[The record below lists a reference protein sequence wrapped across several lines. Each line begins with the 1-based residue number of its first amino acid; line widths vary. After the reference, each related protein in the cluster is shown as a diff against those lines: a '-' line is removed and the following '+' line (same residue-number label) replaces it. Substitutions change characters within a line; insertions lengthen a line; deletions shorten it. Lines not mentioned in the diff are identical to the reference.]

1 MKNPRSIIKTLL
13 ISEKSLRSRD
23 VNNAYVFEVAKH
35 ASKIDIK
42 NAIEKLYHVRVE
54 KVTTQNNP
62 GKMRR
67 LGRFRPGYTPEWKK
81 AVVKIKEGE
90 TIQEFETF

>member
-1 MKNPRSIIKTLL
+1 MKNEHRIIKTLL
-13 ISEKSLRSRD
+13 ISEKSLRSREEK
-23 VNNAYVFEVAKH
+23 NAYVFEVARDANKV
-35 ASKIDIK
+35 DIK
-42 NAIEKLYHVRVE
+42 KAIEKLYGVKVE

-67 LGRFRPGYTPEWKK
+67 LGRYRPGYTPEWKK
-81 AVVKIKEGE
+81 AVVKLKEGA

>member
-1 MKNPRSIIKTLL
+1 MKDPHRIIKTLL

-23 VNNAYVFEVAKH
+23 ENNAYMFEVAKD
-35 ASKIDIK
+35 ATKIDIK
-42 NAIEKLYHVRVE
+42 RAIERLYAVKVE

-81 AVVKIKEGE
+81 AVVKLKAGT
-90 TIQEFETF
+90 TIHEFETF

>member
-1 MKNPRSIIKTLL
+1 MKNPHRIIKTLL
-13 ISEKSLRSRD
+13 ISEKSLRTRD
-23 VNNAYVFEVAKH
+23 ENNAYVFEVAKT
-35 ASKIDIK
+35 ANKIDIK
-42 NAIEKLYHVRVE
+42 NAIEKLYHVKVE

-81 AVVKIKEGE
+81 AVVKLKEG
-90 TIQEFETF
+90 TSIQEFETF